1 MLAARVEQW
10 QEPYAMSDERYEAVK
25 RYLQSPEAKAMNQSD
40 LERELRKHGHDLMR
54 QLMQSYLDTRGPGEA
69 VAPVRDAEGVERSER
84 RFQTRALETECLNP
98 TSAALLRR
106 ARGRGVLA
114 NEKLT

>member
-84 RFQTRALETECLNP
+84 RFQTRALETVFGTVDVQRL
-98 TSAALLRR
+98 
-106 ARGRGVLA
+106 
-114 NEKLT
+114 